1 MSSDSVQIGLA
12 AFLDYTRSNTRGCV
26 NLVKAQRTMY
36 LDPDRRASAFYG
48 PFRAALRR
56 AVNSPDPE
64 RVLTRTVAKARPVQR
79 SHFEALRAGFLQ
91 WWGKTRAT
99 GVPISS
105 GRWQCGQ
112 LTINIP
118 NQGCLG
124 LRYRNGRTELVLP
137 YLKEPELTAEDAY
150 PALRILELESDEM
163 LPGAAPA
170 VLDVRR
176 GKLHKLRKN
185 TNRGD
190 LDAYLEAEAAKYLV
204 HWQAAA

>member
-1 MSSDSVQIGLA
+1 
-12 AFLDYTRSNTRGCV
+12 
-26 NLVKAQRTMY
+26 
-36 LDPDRRASAFYG
+36 
-48 PFRAALRR
+48 
-56 AVNSPDPE
+56 
-64 RVLTRTVAKARPVQR
+64 TRTVAKARPVQR
-79 SHFEALRAGFLQ
+79 GHFEALRAGFLQ

-118 NQGCLG
+118 DQGRLG
-124 LRYRNGRTELVLP
+124 LRYPNRPTGLGLP
-137 YLKEPELTAEDAY
+137 YLKEPEPTAQDDS
-150 PALRILELESDEM
+150 PAPRILELGSDGM
-163 LPGAAPA
+163 PPGAAPA

-176 GKLHKLRKN
+176 GKPHKPRKN

-190 LDAYLEAEAAKYLV
+190 PDAYLEAEAAKYLV